1 MVGGFRVYV
10 TCNALVIHRV
20 ILVCIYI
27 YIYIYIFRVP
37 YICASSQSGDA
48 VNRLERLFLWL
59 MNSVLSITCTALV
72 F

>member
-20 ILVCIYI
+20 ILVYI
-27 YIYIYIFRVP
+27 YIRVP
-37 YICASSQSGDA
+37 YICAASQSGDA
-48 VNRLERLFLWL
+48 VNRLEKLFLWL